1 MELEG
6 GHSFVNSSTVRLGWL
21 RNSSV
26 RSVVRSLRK
35 RPMQRDLYARIARK
49 EEKFGWSVL
58 CHILLF
64 WDGSI
69 FPFLSFFLR
78 FPNRRLI
85 GVGVEENWRECFS
98 TFSPKA
104 TIQASSERFLSV
116 VLCKRKMQL
125 AAQYFLVPN

>member
-85 GVGVEENWRECFS
+85 GVGVEENWREVFQHFFS
-98 TFSPKA
+98 KSNHP
-104 TIQASSERFLSV
+104 SV
-116 VLCKRKMQL
+116 E
-125 AAQYFLVPN
+125 